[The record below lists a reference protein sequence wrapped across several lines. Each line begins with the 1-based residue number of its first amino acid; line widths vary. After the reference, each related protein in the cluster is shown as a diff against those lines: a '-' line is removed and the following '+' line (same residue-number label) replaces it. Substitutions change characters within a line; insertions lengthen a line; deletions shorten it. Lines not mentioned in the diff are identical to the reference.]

1 MKFFIQ
7 FLIDNFAFE
16 KEHILFIYIIRVWR
30 NFKEL
35 GNARTEKIYNIPTLY
50 YTVEQLFSDNLDI
63 YEENGIKKMNLK
75 NILQNDIKEL
85 LYYINLESEFKN
97 TLKSFVNN
105 TIGNK
110 TKVLIDENVIINQE
124 NYYEKL
130 VNYFKHNNNFMTE
143 IIEKAKS
150 YINYKGNDLM
160 KKIYD
165 DKLFNKNSVDIMS
178 IILNFIKD
186 RLLSQYIIDNLED
199 NNFFTSLLVL

>member
-75 NILQNDIKEL
+75 NIL
-85 LYYINLESEFKN
+85 
-97 TLKSFVNN
+97 
-105 TIGNK
+105 
-110 TKVLIDENVIINQE
+110 
-124 NYYEKL
+124 
-130 VNYFKHNNNFMTE
+130 
-143 IIEKAKS
+143 
-150 YINYKGNDLM
+150 
-160 KKIYD
+160 
-165 DKLFNKNSVDIMS
+165 
-178 IILNFIKD
+178 
-186 RLLSQYIIDNLED
+186 
-199 NNFFTSLLVL
+199 